1 MRKLDLDNKLLV
13 FGKASFNSCT
23 LKSMTKEQF
32 EKTFT
37 GALRGQNM
45 KEILKEVSPYLKTEK
60 VSKPKKSK

>member
-1 MRKLDLDNKLLV
+1 MKKLDLDNKLLV

-32 EKTFT
+32 EKTFS

-45 KEILKEVSPYLKTEK
+45 KEVLKKVSPFLKADT

>member
-1 MRKLDLDNKLLV
+1 MKKLDLDNKLLV
-13 FGKASFNSCT
+13 FGKASFNSSA

-45 KEILKEVSPYLKTEK
+45 KEVLKEVSQFLKSEK
-60 VSKPKKSK
+60 VSKPKNSK